1 MNGSDAAGRKEAG
14 RALVTALDGY
24 GVAVHNAGNEL
35 PEDFEGF
42 DDWLGEDDGI
52 EPPEPEPDLR
62 QRIALFTRTDLAVT
76 DMGRLRS
83 AAASRLAE
91 CCGDTVHRRR
101 RPT

>member
-1 MNGSDAAGRKEAG
+1 MNSSDAAGRKEAG
-14 RALVTALDGY
+14 RALVTALDAY